1 MARPTAISSRANAGR
16 SPASTPC
23 VEVNENNTLP
33 LGNGSTTTS
42 PTTAAASMSTRTLR
56 RRRVSI
62 IYSIE
67 CYDSC
72 MPRRGG
78 LLREVM
84 LETSTTQSEL
94 SRVSGVHQPSI
105 SQFLSGKVE
114 LSDEQL
120 DRLLSCMG
128 YRLEVVRRPV
138 VPELTR
144 SERRSWRLH
153 RQLSTHLTR
162 TSLEQWLPTI
172 QRNWE
177 RLRNGVS
184 GEPHMRNLDR
194 WRSLIDR
201 GDVPGLRRVLTGLD
215 RDSIEMREVSPMGG
229 LLSQD
234 ERMDVLQMAS

>member
-1 MARPTAISSRANAGR
+1 MHWRCWPYWAVFGSGVANLLPKRHLGAGG
-16 SPASTPC
+16 PIFCGWA
-23 VEVNENNTLP
+23 
-33 LGNGSTTTS
+33 
-42 PTTAAASMSTRTLR
+42 
-56 RRRVSI
+56 

-72 MPRRGG
+72 MPSRGG

-153 RQLSTHLTR
+153 RQLSTRLTR
-162 TSLEQWLPTI
+162 TSLEQWRPTI
-172 QRNWE
+172 QRNLE

-184 GEPHMRNLDR
+184 GEPHGRNLDR
-194 WRSLIDR
+194 WMSLIDR
-201 GDVPGLRRVLTGLD
+201 GDVPGLHRVLTGLD

>member
-1 MARPTAISSRANAGR
+1 MSSR
-16 SPASTPC
+16 S
-23 VEVNENNTLP
+23 
-33 LGNGSTTTS
+33 
-42 PTTAAASMSTRTLR
+42 
-56 RRRVSI
+56 
-62 IYSIE
+62 
-67 CYDSC
+67 D
-72 MPRRGG
+72 

-94 SRVSGVHQPSI
+94 SRVSGVRQPSI

-128 YRLEVVRRPV
+128 FRLEIVRRRV
-138 VPELTR
+138 VPDLNR
-144 SERRSWRLH
+144 SEQRSWRLH
-153 RQLSTHLTR
+153 RRLSKHLTR

-172 QRNWE
+172 ERNLE
-177 RLRNGVS
+177 RLRGS
-184 GEPHMRNLDR
+184 IKGQPHIRNLDR
-194 WRSLIDR
+194 WTSMIDG
-201 GDVPGLRRVLTGLD
+201 GDVPGLHRVLTGLD

>member
-1 MARPTAISSRANAGR
+1 
-16 SPASTPC
+16 
-23 VEVNENNTLP
+23 
-33 LGNGSTTTS
+33 
-42 PTTAAASMSTRTLR
+42 
-56 RRRVSI
+56 
-62 IYSIE
+62 
-67 CYDSC
+67 
-72 MPRRGG
+72 MPSRGG

-120 DRLLSCMG
+120 DR
-128 YRLEVVRRPV
+128 
-138 VPELTR
+138 
-144 SERRSWRLH
+144 RSWRLH
-153 RQLSTHLTR
+153 RRLSMHMTR

-172 QRNWE
+172 GRNLE
-177 RLRNGVS
+177 RLRGSVS

>member
-1 MARPTAISSRANAGR
+1 MSSRG
-16 SPASTPC
+16 
-23 VEVNENNTLP
+23 
-33 LGNGSTTTS
+33 
-42 PTTAAASMSTRTLR
+42 
-56 RRRVSI
+56 
-62 IYSIE
+62 
-67 CYDSC
+67 D
-72 MPRRGG
+72 

-128 YRLEVVRRPV
+128 FRLEVVRRRV
-138 VPELTR
+138 VPDLNR

-153 RQLSTHLTR
+153 RQLSTHLMR
-162 TSLEQWLPTI
+162 TSL
-172 QRNWE
+172 E

-184 GEPHMRNLDR
+184 GEPHGRNLDR
-194 WRSLIDR
+194 WMSLIDR
-201 GDVPGLRRVLTGLD
+201 GDVPGLHRVLTGLD

-234 ERMDVLQMAS
+234 ERMDVLHMAS